1 MAIRE
6 MDAEKEETDR
16 SDREAADKARQD
28 REDAL
33 NEKLRAEELKA
44 ARAESAL
51 EEARRR
57 PVSDQPSGPSESQWQ
72 QLERENPGRT
82 REEIQNEANKIAAIT
97 DARLRPLSD
106 RAQAAEDRATKAEER
121 ASRIESRHS
130 IDKVE
135 SRFYKD
141 NAALEPHKKEVE
153 AFLAEFPDTQDA
165 KTYEKRLGL
174 AADYVRG
181 KVKTLRSEPRRGEFS
196 SRQVESD
203 DRDDRRGESEFDGR
217 VDARG
222 LGGNRGALS
231 LVENVAESF
240 GRDTKHEDSLKV
252 WKESLDDEGR
262 GVQIDSREEV
272 ERARKIIS
280 RGSNIGGQRGEK

>member
-1 MAIRE
+1 MNRIVNYI
-6 MDAEKEETDR
+6 
-16 SDREAADKARQD
+16 
-28 REDAL
+28 AL
-33 NEKLRAEELKA
+33 VAM
-44 ARAESAL
+44 
-51 EEARRR
+51 
-57 PVSDQPSGPSESQWQ
+57 VF
-72 QLERENPGRT
+72 
-82 REEIQNEANKIAAIT
+82 IIV
-97 DARLRPLSD
+97 
-106 RAQAAEDRATKAEER
+106 RAQAADDNDGFSPKAV
-121 ASRIESRHS
+121 A
-130 IDKVE
+130 
-135 SRFYKD
+135 
-141 NAALEPHKKEVE
+141 
-153 AFLAEFPDTQDA
+153 QQ
-165 KTYEKRLGL
+165 L

>member
-1 MAIRE
+1 MATHSI
-6 MDAEKEETDR
+6 DADKEETAR
-16 SDREAADKARQD
+16 ADREAADKARQD

-57 PVSDQPSGPSESQWQ
+57 PVSDTPVGPSESQWQ

-97 DARLRPLSD
+97 DARLRPLND
-106 RAQAAEDRATKAEER
+106 RTQAAEDRAAKAEER
-121 ASRIESRHS
+121 AARIESRHS

-181 KVKTLRSEPRRGEFS
+181 KVKSLRSEPRRGEFS

-203 DRDDRRGESEFDGR
+203 DRDDRRSEEFDGR

-240 GRDTKHEDSLKV
+240 GRDTKHEDSVKV